1 MNEIFYLH
9 HVIEVYE
16 KIINTLNSLLIYSV
30 GYSQTLKFVNFSG
43 GSEFSSLSYITNQKI
58 IIKVSQDGKVIEWG
72 NEMEPG
78 RFYTEPGK
86 LQPYMGRVEYY
97 EKQFDSMLNGKVKN
111 IGITSITYYGSTEKP
126 ALVGK
131 VKSIGNVLFNY
142 YLDQENEAVRGK
154 LKTAGIKNFTYYYSY
169 ENEAYRGKIKSIGNN
184 QVTYY
189 STFDDKSI
197 RGKLKSIGSA
207 IFYLVHFTRPPGLPG
222 RFKIWPSISND
233 RRGYLYHLVAQ
244 FDHASF
250 FGFFICCPWK
260 DLKDF

>member
-1 MNEIFYLH
+1 M
-9 HVIEVYE
+9 
-16 KIINTLNSLLIYSV
+16 KRSMTLLAYFLIYIA
-30 GYSQTLKFVNFSG
+30 GHSQTLKFINFSG
-43 GSEFSSLSYITNQKI
+43 GAGFSSLSFITNQKI
-58 IIKVSQDGKVIEWG
+58 IIKISQDGKVIEWG

-111 IGITSITYYGSTEKP
+111 IGITSITYYGSTENP

-142 YLDQENEAVRGK
+142 YLDQENESVRGK
-154 LKTAGIKNFTYYYSY
+154 LKTAGFKDFAYYYSH
-169 ENEAYRGKIKSIGNN
+169 ENEAYRGKLKSIGNN

-207 IFYLVHFTRPPGLPG
+207 TFTWYTSLDRPGYQGGLKSG
-222 RFKIWPSISND
+222 RQYQMIEGVTYIIW
-233 RRGYLYHLVAQ
+233 
-244 FDHASF
+244 
-250 FGFFICCPWK
+250 
-260 DLKDF
+260 

>member
-1 MNEIFYLH
+1 MKRSF
-9 HVIEVYE
+9 
-16 KIINTLNSLLIYSV
+16 TFLILFFIYIT

-43 GSEFSSLSYITNQKI
+43 GAEFSSLSFITSQKI
-58 IIKVSQDGKVIEWG
+58 IIKISQDGRVLEWG

-78 RFYTEPGK
+78 RYYTEPGK

-111 IGITSITYYGSTEKP
+111 VGITSITYYGSLENA

-142 YLDQENEAVRGK
+142 YLDQENESIRGK
-154 LKTAGIKNFTYYYSY
+154 LKTAGFKDFAYYYSY
-169 ENEAYRGKIKSIGNN
+169 ENEAYRGKLKSIGNN

-207 IFYLVHFTRPPGLPG
+207 TFSWYTSLDRPGYQGGLKSG
-222 RFKIWPSISND
+222 RQYQMIEGVTYIIW
-233 RRGYLYHLVAQ
+233 
-244 FDHASF
+244 
-250 FGFFICCPWK
+250 
-260 DLKDF
+260 

>member
-1 MNEIFYLH
+1 M
-9 HVIEVYE
+9 
-16 KIINTLNSLLIYSV
+16 KRSMTLLAYFLIYIA
-30 GYSQTLKFVNFSG
+30 GHSQTLKFINFSG
-43 GSEFSSLSYITNQKI
+43 GAEFSSLSFITNQKI
-58 IIKVSQDGKVIEWG
+58 IIKISQDGKVIEWG

-111 IGITSITYYGSTEKP
+111 IGITSITYYGSTENP

-142 YLDQENEAVRGK
+142 YHDQENESVRGK
-154 LKTAGIKNFTYYYSY
+154 LKTAGFKDFAYYYSH
-169 ENEAYRGKIKSIGNN
+169 ENEAYRGKLKSIGNN

-207 IFYLVHFTRPPGLPG
+207 TFTWYTSLDRPGYQGGLKSG
-222 RFKIWPSISND
+222 RQYQMIEGVTYIIW
-233 RRGYLYHLVAQ
+233 
-244 FDHASF
+244 
-250 FGFFICCPWK
+250 
-260 DLKDF
+260 